1 MKKEEVFKKTFE
13 EVVEFT
19 PEMAE
24 KITPKEVL
32 PREENISGTQKEC
45 DAKLRELKEKYEVAT
60 IGVSASNNFVSYVLW
75 LSKK

>member
-1 MKKEEVFKKTFE
+1 MKDKVIKEERVDITQEMVDGFKRE
-13 EVVEFT
+13 E
-19 PEMAE
+19 A
-24 KITPKEVL
+24 KEIL
-32 PREENISGTQKEC
+32 PRQENISGTQKEC